1 MARPL
6 RLEFPGAIYHVT
18 SRGNACLPIFEKDQD
33 RKAFLAIV
41 QEAFKRFNWLLFACV
56 QTVQLA
62 LVCLLSNE
70 QPRPPAKS

>member
-41 QEAFKRFNWLLFACV
+41 QEAVKRFNWLLFAY
-56 QTVQLA
+56 
-62 LVCLLSNE
+62 CLMNNHDHQQNHKRAAILN
-70 QPRPPAKS
+70 